1 MAIGPLSARDRQEA
15 EHNFL
20 PSHTHPTAQVTGL
33 DNALAAR
40 LRIDAAQTLSDTQKE
55 HGRSNL
61 GLGTMAVVSPTGTPD
76 GKKFLRDDNAW
87 AVVPPFLNG
96 VAVDRTSARAINVIY
111 TNATAGWLFVT
122 MKGQRSMSTFEIAA
136 PTGSTWF
143 VFGHAGADGHLHA
156 AALIPPGWRY
166 RWYSTNPSTQ
176 APAAW
181 ADMT

>member
-1 MAIGPLSARDRQEA
+1 MALGPLSARDRQEA
-15 EHNFL
+15 EHAFL
-20 PSHTHPTAQVTGL
+20 PDHVHPTEQVTGL
-33 DNALAAR
+33 DDALAAR
-40 LRIDAAQTLSDTQKE
+40 LRIDAAQTLSNTQKAQ
-55 HGRSNL
+55 GRTNL

-96 VAVDRTSARAINVIY
+96 DAEDRTSARAINVIY
-111 TNATAGWLFVT
+111 TNATTGWLFVT
-122 MKGQRSMSTFEIAA
+122 MKGQRSMSTFELARPIAG
-136 PTGSTWF
+136 PWF

-166 RWYSTNPSTQ
+166 RWYSSNATSQT
-176 APAAW
+176 PAAW